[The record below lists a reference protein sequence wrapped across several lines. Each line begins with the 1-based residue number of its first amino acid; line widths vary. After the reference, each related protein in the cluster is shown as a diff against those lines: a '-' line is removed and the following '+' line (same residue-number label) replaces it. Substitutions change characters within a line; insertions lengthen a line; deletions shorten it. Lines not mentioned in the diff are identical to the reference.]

1 MALTSGARLGPYQIL
16 SPIGEGGMGEVYRA
30 WDLRLEREVAIKV
43 LPSHLAG
50 EPEMLARFEREAKAV
65 AALSHPNILAIHDFG
80 REKDF
85 CFAVMELLE
94 GETLRSRLERSPL
107 PWREALEIGTGV
119 AEGLAASHSK
129 GIIHRDLK
137 PDNIFLTFDGR
148 VKILDFGLARVATP
162 FSSSQETLATL
173 RTPRRPATTEPGTVM
188 GTFGYM
194 SPEQARGEQVGVCS
208 DIFALGCVLYEMVT
222 GRQAFARPTAAE
234 SIAAV
239 LKEDPPEFKSF
250 AGGGVG
256 GAAPQGAAP
265 GEGPETVP
273 PEFQRVIF
281 RCLQKK
287 PADRFQSAR
296 ELAAALKAIE
306 RASVSSQPQAS
317 PAPAEPAKTG
327 ARKVR
332 MLGMAAAVAAVVA
345 GALAF
350 FSLERRQS
358 IDSLAVLPFINA
370 SHDPNAEYLSD
381 GITEGII
388 NNLSQLPNLGV
399 MSRSSVFRYK
409 GKEADPEAVGR
420 DLHVRAVLVGRIVR
434 IGENL
439 SVSAELVDTRT
450 NQQIWGEQYNRKFSD
465 LMAVQGEITREISD
479 RLRLRLS
486 GEDKARI
493 ARRPTENAEA
503 YQLYLQ
509 GRYQWNKRT
518 LDGMQQSIDL
528 FQQAISKDEHYALA
542 YAGLADS
549 YALLADYNV
558 LPAREVMPRAKT
570 AAMKALE
577 LDDRLAEAHAS
588 LGWAKLSH
596 DWVWQDA
603 EKEFNR
609 SIELNPNYATAHQWY
624 GEYLTIMGR
633 FDEALKEMNRS
644 VELDPFSLVANTAAG
659 SALYYAGRYD
669 QAIEQLRKC
678 IAMDQNFGPAHL
690 FLGRAFKQKAA
701 YAEASAEVQRAL
713 DLSGGGSNELA
724 ALGHTFAIAGRT
736 LDAVKI
742 LDDLKERSK
751 QTYVQPVG
759 IAGIYIGLGDK
770 DRAFEWLQRAYE
782 DRSGWLIYL
791 NVDPMFHPLRQDP
804 RFRELIR
811 RVGLPY

>member
-1 MALTSGARLGPYQIL
+1 
-16 SPIGEGGMGEVYRA
+16 MGEVYRA